1 MKKTPPKKLVL
12 SRETLKLLS
21 AEQIHLAL
29 GDDMTLLVCPP
40 PPPTT
45 DTVRVCCA

>member
-1 MKKTPPKKLVL
+1 MKKTPKKLVL

-29 GDDMTLLVCPP
+29 GGDTTTLLNCPP
-40 PPPTT
+40 PPFTT
-45 DTVRVCCA
+45 DSVRVCCA